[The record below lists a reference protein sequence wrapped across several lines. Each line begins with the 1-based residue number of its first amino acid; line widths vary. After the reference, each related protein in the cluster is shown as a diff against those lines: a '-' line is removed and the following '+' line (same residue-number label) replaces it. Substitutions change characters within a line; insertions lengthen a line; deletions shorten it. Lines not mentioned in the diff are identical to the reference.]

1 MIRLKELREA
11 KHMSQQAVAD
21 VFHVTQQTIFKY
33 EHALAEPD
41 LDVILHMADFF
52 GTSVDYLIGYT
63 DVPFRYEVYPKDS
76 ITQSEQRVLEYY
88 RRLSPKVQTLV
99 QALADKT
106 NKYIIEK
113 TGENLHLK
121 DFLLFHDYGAC

>member
-1 MIRLKELREA
+1 MVRLIELRES
-11 KHMSQQAVAD
+11 KHMSQQAVAE

-52 GTSVDYLIGYT
+52 DTSVDYLIGYT

-88 RRLSPKVQTLV
+88 RRLSPKVQALV
-99 QALADKT
+99 QALADETAENGSAPKT
-106 NKYIIEK
+106 A
-113 TGENLHLK
+113 
-121 DFLLFHDYGAC
+121 FR

>member
-1 MIRLKELREA
+1 MVRLKELRES

-21 VFHVTQQTIFKY
+21 VTQQTIFKY

-52 GTSVDYLIGYT
+52 DTSVDYLIGYT

-88 RRLSPKVQTLV
+88 RRLSPKVQALV
-99 QALADKT
+99 QALADETAENGSAPKT
-106 NKYIIEK
+106 A
-113 TGENLHLK
+113 
-121 DFLLFHDYGAC
+121 FR